1 MKKAL
6 IKGAKLLA
14 INIAILIGSTIIL
27 YLFSIV
33 IGITISN
40 AIFKDTDDSIYA
52 VNVFIRICFSAISIL
67 IICIPHVKNSEARRG
82 FLNALGAQKY
92 DRKEDI
98 KALIKTKEF
107 YVECAVFVVVNVI
120 MFFLKNPP
128 ALIFIIGQLILP
140 FSLWQDVGILLMR
153 NPPQW
158 IFLVAVLVSPFINL
172 WHHTAVHK
180 QWASERLHLGNHSTA
195 NNEN

>member
-6 IKGAKLLA
+6 IRGAKLFA
-14 INIAILIGSTIIL
+14 INIAVLIGSTIIL
-27 YLFSIV
+27 YLFSIA

-40 AIFKDTDDSIYA
+40 AIFKDTYTSIYA
-52 VNVFIRICFSAISIL
+52 VNVFIRICFSIVSIL
-67 IICIPHVKNSEARRG
+67 IICISHVKNSEARKE
-82 FLNALGAQKY
+82 FLNVLGAQKY

-140 FSLWQDVGILLMR
+140 FTLWQDVGTLLMI

-158 IFLVAVLVSPFINL
+158 IFLVAILVSPLINL

-180 QWASERLHLGNHSTA
+180 LWASERIRLA
-195 NNEN
+195 EKE

>member
-6 IKGAKLLA
+6 IRGAKLFA
-14 INIAILIGSTIIL
+14 INIAVLIGSTIIL
-27 YLFSIV
+27 YLFSIA

-40 AIFKDTDDSIYA
+40 AIFKDTYTSIYA
-52 VNVFIRICFSAISIL
+52 VNVFIRICFSIVSIL
-67 IICIPHVKNSEARRG
+67 IICISHVKNSEARRG

-140 FSLWQDVGILLMR
+140 FALWQDVGMLLMI

-158 IFLVAVLVSPFINL
+158 IFLVAIIVFPFLNL
-172 WHHTAVHK
+172 WHHTAIHK
-180 QWASERLHLGNHSTA
+180 KWASERLHRAPQEQS
-195 NNEN
+195 

>member
-1 MKKAL
+1 MKKSL

-14 INIAILIGSTIIL
+14 INIGILIGSTIIL
-27 YLFSIV
+27 YLFSIA

-40 AIFKDTDDSIYA
+40 AIFKDTYTSIYA
-52 VNVFIRICFSAISIL
+52 VNVFIRICFSIISIL
-67 IICIPHVKNSEARRG
+67 IICISHVKNSDARKE
-82 FLNALGAQKY
+82 FLNVLGAQKY

-140 FSLWQDVGILLMR
+140 FTLWQDVGTLLLR

-158 IFLVAVLVSPFINL
+158 IFLAAILIFPFVNL

-180 QWASERLHLGNHSTA
+180 QWASERIRFA
-195 NNEN
+195 NN

>member
-1 MKKAL
+1 MKKEL

-14 INIAILIGSTIIL
+14 INIGILIGSTIIL
-27 YLFSIV
+27 YLFSIA

-40 AIFKDTDDSIYA
+40 AIFKDTYTSIYA
-52 VNVFIRICFSAISIL
+52 VNVFIRICFSIVSIL
-67 IICIPHVKNSEARRG
+67 IICISHVKNSEARKE
-82 FLNALGAQKY
+82 FLNVLGAQKY

-140 FSLWQDVGILLMR
+140 FTLWQDVGTLLMI

-158 IFLVAVLVSPFINL
+158 IFLVAIIVFPFLNL
-172 WHHTAVHK
+172 WHHTAIHK
-180 QWASERLHLGNHSTA
+180 KWASERLHRAPQEQS
-195 NNEN
+195 

>member
-27 YLFSIV
+27 YLFSIA

-40 AIFKDTDDSIYA
+40 AIFKDTYTSIYA

-67 IICIPHVKNSEARRG
+67 IICISHVKNSDARRE
-82 FLNALGAQKY
+82 FLNVLGSQKY

-107 YVECAVFVVVNVI
+107 YVECAVLVVVNVI

-158 IFLVAVLVSPFINL
+158 IFLVAILAFPFVNL
-172 WHHTAVHK
+172 WHHTAVRK
-180 QWASERLHLGNHSTA
+180 KWASERLHFGNSSTA